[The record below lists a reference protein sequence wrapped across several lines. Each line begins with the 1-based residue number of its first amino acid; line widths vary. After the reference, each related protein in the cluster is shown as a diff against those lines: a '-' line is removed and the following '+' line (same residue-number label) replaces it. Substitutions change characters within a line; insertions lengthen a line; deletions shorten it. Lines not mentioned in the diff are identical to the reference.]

1 MPAATG
7 PKPTG
12 PVPPGPVPPG
22 PTASRTEAET
32 SAARGSRRRR
42 RGGASEAGAAADG
55 APPPV
60 PTDEGLLVPVDIAR
74 AQARVRFDTSTR
86 QADVEATVELR
97 VGDVPGRPL
106 FDLRQEVDE
115 VSFDGARLPAE
126 AVRHRSTGAGA
137 DARMRAV
144 DIECEARSSHLLR
157 LRYRLG
163 EPAATG
169 ANPVDW
175 APAGDGV
182 RFDLWMS
189 DLEPGRYL
197 EMWLPANLCHDRFS
211 LELAVEV
218 VGTDRPHLL
227 LANGE
232 VEEGGT
238 RRSWAV
244 RYPASYTSLSPMLVL
259 APVDEVETARSE
271 ARCAGRTLEVVVAA
285 LPEAAADVP
294 AAAADTSAWLS
305 YFGSR
310 YGDWAHGD
318 RFLAV
323 LWGPGRGMEYDG
335 ATTAS
340 EAALE
345 HEIFHSWFGRGV
357 KPAGARDG
365 WMDEAMATWATAS
378 SRATG
383 ARFAS
388 AELGLDEAP
397 VELRPAHPWAR
408 HTPREAYAG
417 GARLLSGVAEMAGG
431 AGRLRAA
438 LADWH
443 SRYGGRAATSDDL
456 CRHLST
462 WCGTDLRPWWDRYV
476 DGGRPAG

>member
-1 MPAATG
+1 MELQLG
-7 PKPTG
+7 
-12 PVPPGPVPPG
+12 
-22 PTASRTEAET
+22 EA
-32 SAARGSRRRR
+32 
-42 RGGASEAGAAADG
+42 
-55 APPPV
+55 
-60 PTDEGLLVPVDIAR
+60 
-74 AQARVRFDTSTR
+74 
-86 QADVEATVELR
+86 
-97 VGDVPGRPL
+97 PGRPL

-115 VSFDGARLPAE
+115 VFLDEVRLPVE
-126 AVRHRSTGAGA
+126 AVRHRATGAGE

-144 DIECEARSSHLLR
+144 DVECEARSRHLLR
-157 LRYRLG
+157 LRYRLSR
-163 EPAATG
+163 PAATG
-169 ANPVDW
+169 AEPLDW

-197 EMWLPANLCHDRFS
+197 EMWLPANLCHDHFS
-211 LELAVEV
+211 LELDVEV
-218 VGTDRPHLL
+218 AGTGRPHLL

-232 VEEGGT
+232 VEELGAG
-238 RRSWAV
+238 RSWAV
-244 RYPASYTSLSPMLVL
+244 RYPASYTSLSPMLVV
-259 APVDEVETARSE
+259 APADQVATARSE
-271 ARCAGRTLEVVVAA
+271 ARCGARTLEVTVAA
-285 LPEAAADVP
+285 LPEAAADVG
-294 AAAADTSAWLS
+294 AAAADTCAWLS

-318 RFLAV
+318 SFLAV

-378 SRATG
+378 SRATE

-388 AELGLDEAP
+388 AELGLDETP
-397 VELRPAHPWAR
+397 LELRPWHPWAR

-417 GARLLSGVAEMAGG
+417 GARLLAGVAYQAGG
-431 AGRLRAA
+431 AGHLRAA

-443 SRYGGRAATSDDL
+443 RRFAGRAATSDDL

-476 DGGRPAG
+476 EGGRTAG